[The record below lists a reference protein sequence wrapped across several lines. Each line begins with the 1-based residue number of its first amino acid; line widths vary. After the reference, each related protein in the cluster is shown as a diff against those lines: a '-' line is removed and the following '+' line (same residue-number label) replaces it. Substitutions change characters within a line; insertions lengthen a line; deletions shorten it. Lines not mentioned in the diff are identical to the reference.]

1 MTGGVV
7 TYKLYDENNQAV
19 EIPNYSGSGGNSAN
33 GQVVPIGTDVL
44 ENGEVNLKLSQH
56 TEGKYYMTIEGYDEA
71 KNYGEVRVDN
81 ILLDNKAPV
90 ATIKSITQKQET
102 GRVKR
107 IDFEFDIS
115 DAFGNG
121 WVYYCFVKEGENVPD
136 KGDDS
141 SWPYLKKGKV
151 TTASLQVEK
160 GQDFVGKLYYYTV
173 DDQGN
178 DSYVENGNKYYSE
191 EVVVYNDEALGL

>member
-1 MTGGVV
+1 MQNREIMYWRNPNQYFSNYKVDTVSPVFSIVDENKASKDITNKWANVHKFNIISSEPMTGGVV

-90 ATIKSITQKQET
+90 ATIKSITQKQE
-102 GRVKR
+102 
-107 IDFEFDIS
+107 
-115 DAFGNG
+115 
-121 WVYYCFVKEGENVPD
+121 EGE
-136 KGDDS
+136 S
-141 SWPYLKKGKV
+141 R
-151 TTASLQVEK
+151 E
-160 GQDFVGKLYYYTV
+160 
-173 DDQGN
+173 
-178 DSYVENGNKYYSE
+178 
-191 EVVVYNDEALGL
+191 